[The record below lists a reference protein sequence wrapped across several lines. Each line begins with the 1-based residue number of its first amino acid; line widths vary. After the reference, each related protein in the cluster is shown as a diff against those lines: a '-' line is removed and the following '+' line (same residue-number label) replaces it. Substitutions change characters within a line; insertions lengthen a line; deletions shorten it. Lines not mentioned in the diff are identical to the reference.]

1 MGNDSTS
8 SSWKEQTLTIPVG
21 LIFVLLA
28 SAASAGGFSFLSGD
42 SDVDEKI
49 RKEREI
55 IEVKLDSIDS
65 RLERIE
71 TTLDKS
77 LNGRE

>member
-1 MGNDSTS
+1 MSDT
-8 SSWKEQTLTIPVG
+8 SWKDQTLTIPVG
-21 LIFVLLA
+21 LIFVFLA
-28 SAASAGGFSFLSGD
+28 SAASAGGFNLFSGG
-42 SDVDEKI
+42 DVDSKI
-49 RKEREI
+49 EKEREI

-77 LNGRE
+77 LRRSRNEP